1 MKVKLIY
8 FKSDTGKYYAEGSY
22 DTKVDDLYD
31 IWDEVEQM
39 AKIRKLPGLSEG
51 SYGWIISVD
60 VPDHPHNHPKLIL
73 PES

>member
-31 IWDEVEQM
+31 IWDELERR
-39 AKIRKLPGLSEG
+39 ILWL
-51 SYGWIISVD
+51 
-60 VPDHPHNHPKLIL
+60 DHQRRCA
-73 PES
+73 